1 MLEDILEPQEK
12 VFTYKEK
19 EYIIKPMNL
28 LKTDKVLK
36 LLPTFDLLKNPT
48 DSILKLIGSD
58 LDKIISIAIEASSID
73 KNIIHNMQPHNLVD
87 LIQIIVDVNKP
98 SFFLAWKK
106 IESAMATEQ
115 KTESIGSEQFKPSLA
130 KAIG

>member
-12 VFTYKEK
+12 VFVYKEK
-19 EYIIKPMNL
+19 EYQIKPMNL

-58 LDKIISIAIEASSID
+58 LDKLINIAIEASSID

-87 LIQIIVDVNKP
+87 LIQVIVEVNKP

-106 IESAMATEQ
+106 IEAAMGS
-115 KTESIGSEQFKPSLA
+115 ESIGKEQSKPSLA
-130 KAIG
+130 RVTG

>member
-19 EYIIKPMNL
+19 DYSIKPMNL

-58 LDKIISIAIEASSID
+58 LDKLINIAIEASGIQKD
-73 KNIIHNMQPHNLVD
+73 IIHNMQPHNLVD
-87 LIQIIVDVNKP
+87 LIQIIVEVNKP

-106 IESAMATEQ
+106 IEAAMAAPSTG
-115 KTESIGSEQFKPSLA
+115 KEQFKPSLD
-130 KAIG
+130 KVIG

>member
-12 VFTYKEK
+12 IFNYKDK
-19 EYIIKPMNL
+19 EYSIKPMNL

-36 LLPTFDLLKNPT
+36 LLPTFDLLKNPR

-58 LDKIISIAIEASSID
+58 LDKIINIAIEASGIQKD
-73 KNIIHNMQPHNLVD
+73 VIHNMQPHNLVD
-87 LIQIIVDVNKP
+87 LLQVIIDVNKP

-106 IESAMATEQ
+106 IEAVMSTPSTGKEQ
-115 KTESIGSEQFKPSLA
+115 SKP
-130 KAIG
+130 